1 MLFQVFLRKKMKI
14 IDILVYYLHP
24 DEHYIK
30 EEHSYPLVVGLT
42 PVVDVVHI
50 KVFIL
55 EIVQKI

>member
-1 MLFQVFLRKKMKI
+1 MKI

-55 EIVQKI
+55 KIVKKI